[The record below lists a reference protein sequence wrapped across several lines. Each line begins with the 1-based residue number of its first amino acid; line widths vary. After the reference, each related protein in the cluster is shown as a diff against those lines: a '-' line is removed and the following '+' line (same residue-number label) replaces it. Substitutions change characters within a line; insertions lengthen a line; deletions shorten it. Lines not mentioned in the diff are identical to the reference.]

1 MCQPSAP
8 LAEMGTDKEGR
19 QRALA
24 VMTDLLTQLRW
35 QDAVD
40 VTLIASVVYWII
52 LQIRGTRA
60 VQMLIGLVVLFG
72 TYLLSQVFELYTLN
86 WVLDN
91 FLTSILLVIVVLFQN
106 DIRRALTEVGRGPFF
121 SLKVHTSYGLMLEEL
136 TRATSRL
143 ADRRVGAL
151 IVLEREVGLNDY
163 MEAGTA
169 IDAGVSKELIESIFL
184 PAAPMHDGA
193 LVVRRG
199 RIAAAG
205 CILPLTTNP
214 NVTKALGTRHRAA
227 IGITEETDA
236 VVVVVSEEEG
246 TASLVRGG
254 QITRNLDAQT
264 LLSALQQL
272 FTHEMGW
279 QET

>member
-1 MCQPSAP
+1 MI
-8 LAEMGTDKEGR
+8 
-19 QRALA
+19 
-24 VMTDLLTQLRW
+24 DLLIQLRW

-40 VTLIASVVYWII
+40 ITLIAVVVYWII
-52 LQIRGTRA
+52 LRIRGTRA

-72 TYLLSQVFELYTLN
+72 TYLVSQVFELYTLN
-86 WVLDN
+86 WLLDN

-121 SLKVHTSYGLMLEEL
+121 SLKVRTTYSMMLEEL
-136 TRATSRL
+136 TRATLRL
-143 ADRRVGAL
+143 AHRRIGAL

-163 MEAGTA
+163 MEAGTT
-169 IDAGVSKELIESIFL
+169 IDALVSRELIESIFL

-193 LVVRRG
+193 LVIRQG

-214 NVTKALGTRHRAA
+214 NVTKTLGTRHRAA
-227 IGITEETDA
+227 MGLTEETDA

-246 TASLVRGG
+246 TVSLVRAGH
-254 QITRNLDAQT
+254 ITQNLDAEALRT
-264 LLSALQQL
+264 ALQQL
-272 FTHEMGW
+272 STHELGW
-279 QET
+279 Q

>member
-1 MCQPSAP
+1 
-8 LAEMGTDKEGR
+8 
-19 QRALA
+19 
-24 VMTDLLTQLRW
+24 MTDLLTQLRW

-40 VTLIASVVYWII
+40 VTLIAIVVYWII
-52 LQIRGTRA
+52 LRIRGTRA
-60 VQMLIGLVVLFG
+60 VQMLIGLVILFG

-86 WVLDN
+86 WILDN
-91 FLTSILLVIVVLFQN
+91 FLTSILLVIVVLFQS

-121 SLKVHTSYGLMLEEL
+121 SLKAHTSYELMLEEL

-163 MEAGTA
+163 MEAGTT
-169 IDAGVSKELIESIFL
+169 IDAVVNKELIESIFL

-254 QITRNLDAQT
+254 QITRNLDTQT
-264 LLSALQQL
+264 LRSALQQL

-279 QET
+279 QED

>member
-1 MCQPSAP
+1 
-8 LAEMGTDKEGR
+8 
-19 QRALA
+19 
-24 VMTDLLTQLRW
+24 MTDLLTQLRW

-40 VTLIASVVYWII
+40 ITLIAVVVYWII
-52 LQIRGTRA
+52 LRIRGTRA
-60 VQMLIGLVVLFG
+60 VQMLIGLVILFA
-72 TYLLSQVFELYTLN
+72 TYLLSQIFELYTLN

-91 FLTSILLVIVVLFQN
+91 FLTSILLIIVILFQN

-121 SLKVHTSYGLMLEEL
+121 GLKTRATYGLMLEEL

-163 MEAGTA
+163 MEAGTP
-169 IDAGVSKELIESIFL
+169 IDAAVSKELIESIFL
-184 PAAPMHDGA
+184 PTAPMHDGA
-193 LVVRRG
+193 LVVRGG

-254 QITRNLDAQT
+254 HITRNLDAAA
-264 LLSALQQL
+264 LRVALQQL

-279 QET
+279 QEA

>member
-1 MCQPSAP
+1 
-8 LAEMGTDKEGR
+8 
-19 QRALA
+19 
-24 VMTDLLTQLRW
+24 MTDLLTQLRW

-40 VTLIASVVYWII
+40 ITLIAVVVYWII
-52 LQIRGTRA
+52 LRIRGTRA
-60 VQMLIGLVVLFG
+60 VQMLIGLVILFA
-72 TYLLSQVFELYTLN
+72 TYLLSQIFELYTLN

-91 FLTSILLVIVVLFQN
+91 FLTSILLVIVILFQN

-121 SLKVHTSYGLMLEEL
+121 GLKTRATYGLMLEEL

-143 ADRRVGAL
+143 TDRRIGAL

-163 MEAGTA
+163 MEAGTT
-169 IDAGVSKELIESIFL
+169 IDAAVSKELIESIFL
-184 PAAPMHDGA
+184 PTAPMHDGA
-193 LVVRRG
+193 LVVRGG

-254 QITRNLDAQT
+254 HITRNLDAAA
-264 LLSALQQL
+264 LRVALQQL

-279 QET
+279 QEA

>member
-1 MCQPSAP
+1 
-8 LAEMGTDKEGR
+8 
-19 QRALA
+19 
-24 VMTDLLTQLRW
+24 MTDLLTQLRW

-40 VTLIASVVYWII
+40 ITLIAVVVYWII
-52 LQIRGTRA
+52 LRIRGTRA
-60 VQMLIGLVVLFG
+60 VQMLIGLVILFA
-72 TYLLSQVFELYTLN
+72 TYLISQIFELYTLN

-91 FLTSILLVIVVLFQN
+91 FLTSILLIIVILFQN

-121 SLKVHTSYGLMLEEL
+121 GLKTRTTYGLMLEEL

-143 ADRRVGAL
+143 ADRRIGAL

-163 MEAGTA
+163 MEAGTT
-169 IDAGVSKELIESIFL
+169 IDAAVSKELIESIFL
-184 PAAPMHDGA
+184 PTAPMHDGA
-193 LVVRRG
+193 LVVRGG

-254 QITRNLDAQT
+254 HITRNLDAAA
-264 LLSALQQL
+264 LRVALQQL

-279 QET
+279 QEA